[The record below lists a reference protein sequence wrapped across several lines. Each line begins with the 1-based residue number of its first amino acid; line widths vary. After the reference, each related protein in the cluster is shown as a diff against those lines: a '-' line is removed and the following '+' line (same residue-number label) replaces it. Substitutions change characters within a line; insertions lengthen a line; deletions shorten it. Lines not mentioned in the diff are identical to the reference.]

1 MATPITSIDSPNIV
15 SLDLLNVYNVTG
27 SLVGQNDINYI
38 LAENKSFTGSL
49 NLGDNTVGFGYG
61 WLVAPSGS
69 GVVYPTLT
77 KRDFVFFLNGVRID
91 DDQVTGFDVNTLGP
105 ANSQS
110 TASFNLGYA
119 IRSYDVVTAVGKF
132 K

>member
-15 SLDLLNVYNVTG
+15 SATTTNVYNVTG

-49 NLGDNTVGFGYG
+49 NLADNTVGFGYG

-77 KRDFVFFLNGVRID
+77 KKDFVFYLNGVRID
-91 DDQVTGFDVNTLGP
+91 DDQVLAFDVNTLGP